1 MSFMSMGN
9 GHGLRVGSSN
19 RSNERSYFVSL
30 HISLAC
36 SCHFGVSGQMI
47 YEVFPHQEV
56 EYDLAAWMGIS
67 LSQLRLVLSFIFAT
81 GFSAGL
87 KHVPGVTG
95 G

>member
-1 MSFMSMGN
+1 MSFIHVN
-9 GHGLRVGSSN
+9 GLRSRVGSSN

-30 HISLAC
+30 HLSFA
-36 SCHFGVSGQMI
+36 SYHFGVSGQMI

>member
-1 MSFMSMGN
+1 
-9 GHGLRVGSSN
+9 
-19 RSNERSYFVSL
+19 
-30 HISLAC
+30 
-36 SCHFGVSGQMI
+36 MI